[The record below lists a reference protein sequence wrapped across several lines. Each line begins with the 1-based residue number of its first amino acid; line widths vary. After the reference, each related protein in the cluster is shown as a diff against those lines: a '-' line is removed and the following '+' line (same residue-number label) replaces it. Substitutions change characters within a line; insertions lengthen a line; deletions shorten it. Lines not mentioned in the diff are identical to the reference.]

1 MINKERLNR
10 LEKKHSVGS
19 AVVIV
24 RAGETLAEAK
34 KRYEK
39 KNKINLAECKE
50 AQIIYD
56 NI

>member
-10 LEKKHSVGS
+10 LEKKHFIGS

-24 RAGETLAEAK
+24 RPGETEAEAK
-34 KRYEK
+34 KAYEQR
-39 KNKINLAECKE
+39 NKIKLSECSRVK
-50 AQIIYD
+50 IIYD